1 MTIVKN
7 LSGEV
12 SKIAIIGLG
21 YVGLPLAVEFS
32 KKYKTIGFDL
42 NKRRIDQ
49 LKKGLDITNEVEKK
63 HSPDGTFEYKM
74 IKGSEKINRTT
85 YEEYGKNTNDG
96 STKPTSDK

>member
-63 HSPDGTFEYKM
+63 H
-74 IKGSEKINRTT
+74 ILN
-85 YEEYGKNTNDG
+85 KNFSLRLRKVKFQNVILL
-96 STKPTSDK
+96 SLLYLLL

>member
-63 HSPDGTFEYKM
+63 AYFK
-74 IKGSEKINRTT
+74 
-85 YEEYGKNTNDG
+85 
-96 STKPTSDK
+96 

>member
-1 MTIVKN
+1 MSIVKN

-49 LKKGLDITNEVEKK
+49 LKKGLDITN
-63 HSPDGTFEYKM
+63 
-74 IKGSEKINRTT
+74 
-85 YEEYGKNTNDG
+85 
-96 STKPTSDK
+96 